1 MGGGKVPL
9 RLFPRVSPV
18 LYFKLPDASLVFNL
32 IQFNQLYLNMVMAQQ
47 AGFQTYRAVFC
58 GKIGHKT
65 E

>member
-32 IQFNQLYLNMVMAQQ
+32 IQFNQLYLNMVH
-47 AGFQTYRAVFC
+47 GSVSWFSDISCRVLR
-58 GKIGHKT
+58 
-65 E
+65 ENWS